1 MKSKKIIIGSRGSK
15 LALIYAEIAKNKIFE
30 AKSNFKIDD
39 IHIKTITTKGDEVQ
53 NVRLSD
59 IGGKGLFA
67 KKIEEELLQKKIDIA
82 VHALKD
88 MPSNETEG
96 LITNCFLERN
106 DPREILISREN
117 FFLKDLAKNSIIGT
131 SSFRREF
138 QLKKKRND
146 LNYKLIRGNVD
157 TRIKKLN
164 DKLYDAIILS
174 YAGIKSLGLD
184 KNISQIFS
192 TSEVIPSAGQGVI
205 ALQCRKEDK
214 EIINLLEKINHQ
226 PTYYCVQA
234 ERNVLKALDG
244 DCETAVGA
252 FAQIDKDKIN
262 IEAELFSLD
271 GEERFYHKSS
281 KELNFASQLGK
292 EVGEI
297 LKKQSKNSYKK

>member
-30 AKSNFKIDD
+30 VKSNFKIDD

-67 KKIEEELLQKKIDIA
+67 KKIEEELLEKKIDIA

-214 EIINLLEKINHQ
+214 EIINLLEKVNHQ
-226 PTYYCVQA
+226 PTYHCVQA
-234 ERNVLKALDG
+234 ERNVLKVLDG

-252 FAQIDKDKIN
+252 FANIDKDKIN

-271 GEERFYHKSS
+271 GEERFYYKSS
-281 KELNFASQLGK
+281 KELNFSSQLGK

>member
-30 AKSNFKIDD
+30 VKSDFKIENID
-39 IHIKTITTKGDEVQ
+39 IKTISTKGDEVQ
-53 NVRLSD
+53 NIRLSD

-214 EIINLLEKINHQ
+214 EIINLLEKVNHQ
-226 PTYYCVQA
+226 PTYHCVQA

-271 GEERFYHKSS
+271 GEERFYHMSS